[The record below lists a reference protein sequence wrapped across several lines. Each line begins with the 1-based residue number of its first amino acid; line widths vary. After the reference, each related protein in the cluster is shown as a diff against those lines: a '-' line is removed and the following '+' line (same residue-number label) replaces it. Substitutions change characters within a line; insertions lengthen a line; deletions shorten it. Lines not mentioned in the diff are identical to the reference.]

1 MKNYNLLIVDDEQGQ
16 REILSGYLKKK
27 GYTVYTASSGTE
39 GIQSVKNYP
48 IDIIISDFK
57 MPDKTGIE
65 VLEAVKS
72 INPEIS
78 FVMVTAFGTIEN
90 AVKAMRLGAYDYL
103 AKPIDL
109 DELDILLERIIEHKN
124 LKSENQ
130 YLKQQLEERFKIS
143 SIISQSPR
151 MEEAVNL
158 AARVAES
165 KATVLITGENGTGK
179 EVLAKAIHFI
189 SPRKNNPFIAVNIPA
204 LSENLMESEIFG
216 HERGAFTGADKMKK
230 GRFELANKGTIFL
243 DEIGDVPLPMQVK
256 LLRVL
261 QEQQIERVGGTE
273 TIPID
278 VRIIAATNQDL
289 EKKIKEGTFREDLF
303 YRLNIVAIKIP
314 PLRERKEDIPLLVK
328 CFLKDFALKEGEVEK
343 TITNDAL
350 AMLIK
355 HDWPG
360 NVRELKNIAERLVI
374 MTAGNI
380 IDENDIPP
388 FVKEDEINEPDTS
401 VAALD
406 SYRSAKAAFERQYIA
421 GKLKEYDGN
430 ISRTAE
436 AIGLE
441 RSNLHR
447 KIKAYG
453 LDVKS
458 DGGEHGAGENA

>member
-230 GRFELANKGTIFL
+230 GRFELADKGTIFL

-314 PLRERKEDIPLLVK
+314 PLRERKEDILPLIEF
-328 CFLKDFALKEGEVEK
+328 FLLKYANENKKETF
-343 TITNDAL
+343 TISKEAVDQL
-350 AMLIK
+350 MK
-355 HDWPG
+355 YSYPG
-360 NVRELKNIAERLVI
+360 NVRELENSIERAVVLARGNTLTQNDLPMSIKGFIREEVSELTEGNLVEKVEALERKLI
-374 MTAGNI
+374 LNALTKSNGNQ
-380 IDENDIPP
+380 
-388 FVKEDEINEPDTS
+388 T
-401 VAALD
+401 
-406 SYRSAKAAFERQYIA
+406 QA
-421 GKLKEYDGN
+421 GKLL
-430 ISRTAE
+430 
-436 AIGLE
+436 GLTE
-441 RSNLHR
+441 RNLR
-447 KIKAYG
+447 YKLQKYG
-453 LDVKS
+453 IR
-458 DGGEHGAGENA
+458 N

>member
-314 PLRERKEDIPLLVK
+314 PLRERKEDILPLIEF
-328 CFLKDFALKEGEVEK
+328 FLLKYANENKKETF
-343 TITNDAL
+343 TISKEAVDQL
-350 AMLIK
+350 MK
-355 HDWPG
+355 YSYPG
-360 NVRELKNIAERLVI
+360 NVRELENSIERAVVLARGNTLTQNDLPMSIKGFIREEVSELTEGNLVEKVEALERKLI
-374 MTAGNI
+374 LNALTKSNGNQ
-380 IDENDIPP
+380 
-388 FVKEDEINEPDTS
+388 T
-401 VAALD
+401 
-406 SYRSAKAAFERQYIA
+406 QA
-421 GKLKEYDGN
+421 GKLL
-430 ISRTAE
+430 
-436 AIGLE
+436 GLTE
-441 RSNLHR
+441 RNLR
-447 KIKAYG
+447 YKLQKYGIK
-453 LDVKS
+453 
-458 DGGEHGAGENA
+458 N